1 MKDTIRLRKFFIDL
15 DQLLQDNEY
24 YDDDLQTEVINITK
38 EQCYDMLMENEEYH
52 LLTKQKVEAFI
63 DLFISDYSSRMNI
76 LRTFKAL

>member
-38 EQCYDMLMENEEYH
+38 EQCYDMLMENEGYH

>member
-1 MKDTIRLRKFFIDL
+1 
-15 DQLLQDNEY
+15 
-24 YDDDLQTEVINITK
+24 
-38 EQCYDMLMENEEYH
+38 MLMENEGYH